1 MIKKHLLT
9 WISAI
14 LAIVFLFTGCGTLYN
29 EPVEDPVELSVWVY
43 YNGDQLTAFQSLVRE
58 FNESA
63 GKDAGIQ
70 INVMNLGSVTDLKY
84 AMMDSANGKVGAEPL
99 PNIFAAYAD
108 TAYSLDRM
116 GLVADLSPYLSE
128 EERPAFVDGYL
139 EEGTLGGG
147 DTIKIF
153 PIAKSV
159 ELLLL
164 NETDFAPFAKARHV
178 THDDLRT
185 FEGVTRVARMY
196 YEWTDAQTPEPNDGK
211 AFFGRDAMANYFFI
225 GAKQLGL
232 TLVDVKDGN
241 VEFAFTKKK
250 IRKLWDNYYVP
261 FVKGYFDASGR
272 YRSDDIKTGNIIALI
287 GSSSGATFF
296 PHQVA
301 LPDNTFHEIE
311 LTVLPCPQFEG
322 GEAYAVQQGA
332 GFVVTNLSEEEVNAS
347 VTFLKWFADP
357 SVNIRFSV
365 DSGYL
370 PVMEESNDLDRI
382 KAVFKE
388 GMNPRMED
396 ILTEALHTVK
406 NNTLYTPPA
415 FENGDQFRNILEY
428 SMYDLAIEDAKHVK
442 EKMANGVSYEEACAT
457 YLTDQYFNQWYE
469 KTYNELIRLVQ

>member
-1 MIKKHLLT
+1 MKIHHLLT
-9 WISAI
+9 RIAVL
-14 LAIVFLFTGCGTLYN
+14 LAIVFLFSGCGNIYN
-29 EPVEDPVELSVWVY
+29 EQVDDPVHLSVWVY
-43 YNGDQLTAFQSLVRE
+43 YNGDQLAAFQDLVRE
-58 FNESA
+58 FNESV
-63 GKDAGIQ
+63 GKESGIQ
-70 INVMNLGSVTDLKY
+70 VDVMNLGSVADLKD

-164 NETDFAPFAKARHV
+164 NETDFAPFAKARRV
-178 THDDLRT
+178 SYDDLRT
-185 FEGVTRVARMY
+185 FEGITRVSKMY

-232 TLVDVKDGN
+232 TIVDVENEN
-241 VEFAFTKKK
+241 VKFSFTKKK
-250 IRKLWDNYYVP
+250 VRKLWDNYYVP

-301 LPDNTFHEIE
+301 LPNNTFHDIE
-311 LTVLPCPQFEG
+311 MTVLPCPQFDG
-322 GEAYAVQQGA
+322 GEPFAVQQGA
-332 GFVVTNLSEEEVNAS
+332 GLVVTDLSEEEVKAS
-347 VTFLKWFADP
+347 VTFLKWFAQP

-370 PVMEESNDLDRI
+370 PVMEESNDLERI
-382 KAVFKE
+382 KSVLKE
-388 GMNPRMED
+388 SINNRMES
-396 ILTEALHTVK
+396 ILTEAVYTVK

-428 SMYDLAIEDAKHVK
+428 SMSDLALEDAKHVK
-442 EKMANGVSYEEACAT
+442 EKIANGMSYEEACAP

-469 KTYNELIRLVQ
+469 KTYNELIQLVQ